1 MSGTLEIFK
10 QDQRHLNSY
19 ERVNLS
25 NINVSVYHAC
35 ENMLAPLIIEVTHA
49 KIERPC
55 WLTDKGLLH
64 PDARTA

>member
-55 WLTDKGLLH
+55 
-64 PDARTA
+64 